1 MGGAEPLLHQW
12 AGRRQDEV
20 GQADGRDQQE
30 KNVPRGLA
38 GDLSFPTVGRRDR
51 QEHQR
56 QEQERQMKHGLIARL
71 EVGRREMGVS
81 VAAEQQRLE
90 KKQTGRPYARA
101 AAKPREDEF
110 PDQRL
115 NLEQ

>member
-1 MGGAEPLLHQW
+1 
-12 AGRRQDEV
+12 
-20 GQADGRDQQE
+20 
-30 KNVPRGLA
+30 
-38 GDLSFPTVGRRDR
+38 
-51 QEHQR
+51 
-56 QEQERQMKHGLIARL
+56 
-71 EVGRREMGVS
+71 MGVS